1 MNSTTSINDES
12 RYNDEEPLLSEP
24 DDGGSC
30 SDVDSDDAVLATTT
44 TSEAFPSTKLRIVC
58 GIGVCGILVGPFL
71 ALQLGSFISMPVS
84 VGSMTADF
92 FAFYL
97 GLRAYDQKWFENGH
111 LLSDKL
117 DTSPKVLVAM
127 VAAECFGL
135 VAIFLETDYYADIQS
150 GWVGILLI
158 ALFGMF
164 CLDMS
169 LLVLMVFQTFGN
181 YETALTVF
189 LAKSAYGVYL
199 LHPLVVT
206 GTTALFVR
214 LCGESGVTGYLY
226 PIGFLLVSV
235 VSHSVC
241 WPLAYFLAHLPYLR
255 KIL

>member
-1 MNSTTSINDES
+1 MRHRRLWHFGRAISGPAAGILHLDA
-12 RYNDEEPLLSEP
+12 RLRWI
-24 DDGGSC
+24 DDG
-30 SDVDSDDAVLATTT
+30 
-44 TSEAFPSTKLRIVC
+44 R
-58 GIGVCGILVGPFL
+58 
-71 ALQLGSFISMPVS
+71 
-84 VGSMTADF
+84 F

-181 YETALTVF
+181 YETPLTVF